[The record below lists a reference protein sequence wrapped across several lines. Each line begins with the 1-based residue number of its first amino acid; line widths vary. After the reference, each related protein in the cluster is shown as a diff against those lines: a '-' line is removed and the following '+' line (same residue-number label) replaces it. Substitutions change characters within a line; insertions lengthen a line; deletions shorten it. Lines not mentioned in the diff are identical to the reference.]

1 MTFFPYIFPNF
12 EKKTYHSVT
21 NGNSIQEEYTGNI
34 VIDWIWVDHFKDCIL
49 KLSVLYIILGIMEQQ
64 NLANSENILEDSA
77 GNVVAT
83 FNLFSL
89 YYYPIYIW

>member
-1 MTFFPYIFPNF
+1 
-12 EKKTYHSVT
+12 
-21 NGNSIQEEYTGNI
+21 
-34 VIDWIWVDHFKDCIL
+34 
-49 KLSVLYIILGIMEQQ
+49 MEQQ